1 VRLASAAS
9 LSLLLIAPALAGNTS
24 TFHVGLVVTGHLAAP
39 LVGTWDSRSAARG
52 TIYHFVVSHS
62 SGVFYQLVSVP
73 LGEISPGVVKTAFG
87 AAPAAG
93 RCDLRVSG
101 IISSLEPTSTA
112 SSGSSYEMRY
122 AIEAAQVVT
131 SSSNIADCEEVAD
144 SYLSDVP
151 ASDSLMLSR
160 TGDGRLIDRAT
171 GAEYVRRP

>member
-9 LSLLLIAPALAGNTS
+9 LSLLLIAPALAGNTA

-39 LVGTWDSRSAARG
+39 LAGTWDARSAARG

-73 LGEISPGVVKTAFG
+73 LRETGVVKTAFG
-87 AAPAAG
+87 APPAAA

-101 IISSLEPTSTA
+101 VITSLEPA
-112 SSGSSYEMRY
+112 SSGSAGAGYEMRY
-122 AIEAAQVVT
+122 VIEAAQVVT
-131 SSSNIADCEEVAD
+131 SSSNTADCQEVAD
-144 SYLSDVP
+144 AYLSEAP
-151 ASDSLMLSR
+151 ASASLMLSP
-160 TGDGRLIDRAT
+160 TSDGRLTDRAT